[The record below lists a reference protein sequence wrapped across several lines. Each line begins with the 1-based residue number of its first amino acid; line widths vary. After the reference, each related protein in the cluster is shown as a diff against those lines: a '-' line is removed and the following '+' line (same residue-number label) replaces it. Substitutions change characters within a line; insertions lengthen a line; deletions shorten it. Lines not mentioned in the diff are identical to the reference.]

1 MRAERRCV
9 AGNTVG
15 DGEVGVAFAG
25 EDLHVHARER
35 VRGFMGVLVLTLP
48 GQKGSPEVMP

>member
-1 MRAERRCV
+1 V
-9 AGNTVG
+9 ALRGRQHTVG